1 MRKTYIQNSVL
12 RAVSRGY
19 RYAEKI
25 AEAAGIPQKQV
36 YTHLRRL
43 ISKGLVECYRCA
55 HENGHKAYAIKTIEV
70 IMLEKLWTKH
80 PNNSDIDA
88 RSDG

>member
-1 MRKTYIQNSVL
+1 MRKTQIQNSVL

-19 RYAEKI
+19 RYADAI
-25 AEAAGIPQKQV
+25 AEITGIPQSQV

-55 HENGHKAYAIKTIEV
+55 HENGHKAYAIKIKV
-70 IMLEKLWTKH
+70 ILLEDVWTNNH
-80 PNNSDIDA
+80 NNSDTGA
-88 RSDG
+88 R

>member
-1 MRKTYIQNSVL
+1 MRKTQIQNSVL

-19 RYAEKI
+19 RYADAI
-25 AEAAGIPQKQV
+25 AEITGIPQSQV

-55 HENGHKAYAIKTIEV
+55 HENGHKAYAIKIKV
-70 IMLEKLWTKH
+70 ILLEDVWTNNQ
-80 PNNSDIDA
+80 NNSDTGA

>member
-1 MRKTYIQNSVL
+1 MRNQSQAAVL
-12 RAVSRGY
+12 KAVSRGY
-19 RYAEKI
+19 RYADAI
-25 AEAAGIPQKQV
+25 AEITGITQQQV

-55 HENGHKAYAIKTIEV
+55 HAGGHKAYAIKTIEV
-70 IMLEKLWTKH
+70 ILIEKLWTRH
-80 PNNSDIDA
+80 PKSSDTGV

>member
-1 MRKTYIQNSVL
+1 MGHAQNSVL

-19 RYAEKI
+19 RYAAAI
-25 AEAAGIPQKQV
+25 AEITGIPQPQV

-55 HENGHKAYAIKTIEV
+55 HESGHKAYAIKTIKV
-70 IMLEKLWTKH
+70 ILLEHVWTNH
-80 PNNSDIDA
+80 PNNSGTGA

>member
-1 MRKTYIQNSVL
+1 MKNHAQNSVL

-19 RYAEKI
+19 RYAHAI
-25 AEAAGIPQKQV
+25 AEITGIPQPQV

-43 ISKGLVECYRCA
+43 ISKGLVECYRCE
-55 HENGHKAYAIKTIEV
+55 HESGHKAYAIKTIEV
-70 IMLEKLWTKH
+70 LMLEKVWTRH

-88 RSDG
+88 R

>member
-1 MRKTYIQNSVL
+1 MGAQAEVL

-19 RYAEKI
+19 RYAAAI
-25 AEAAGIPQKQV
+25 AEVTGIPKPQV

-43 ISKGLVECYRCA
+43 ISKELVECYRCA
-55 HENGHKAYAIKTIEV
+55 HEHGHKAYAIKTIEV
-70 IMLEKLWTKH
+70 IMIEQLWTRH

>member
-1 MRKTYIQNSVL
+1 MRNKNIQNSVL

-19 RYAEKI
+19 RYA
-25 AEAAGIPQKQV
+25 AAISEVTGIPQPQV

-55 HENGHKAYAIKTIEV
+55 HEHGHKAYSIKIEV
-70 IMLEKLWTKH
+70 ILLEEVWTKH

-88 RSDG
+88 R

>member
-1 MRKTYIQNSVL
+1 MARKKTQHSVL

-19 RYAEKI
+19 RYAAAI
-25 AEAAGIPQKQV
+25 AEVTGIPQPQV

-55 HENGHKAYAIKTIEV
+55 HEHGHKAYSIKIEV
-70 IMLEKLWTKH
+70 ILLEEVWTKH
-80 PNNSDIDA
+80 PNNSDTGA
-88 RSDG
+88 R

>member
-1 MRKTYIQNSVL
+1 MARKKAQNSVL

-19 RYAEKI
+19 RYADAI
-25 AEAAGIPQKQV
+25 AEITGIPQPQV

-55 HENGHKAYAIKTIEV
+55 HENGHKAYAIKIKV
-70 IMLEKLWTKH
+70 ILLEDVWTNNH
-80 PNNSDIDA
+80 NNSDTGA

>member
-1 MRKTYIQNSVL
+1 MARHNQQHAVL

-19 RYAEKI
+19 RYADAI
-25 AEAAGIPQKQV
+25 AEITGIPQQQV

-55 HENGHKAYAIKTIEV
+55 HEGGHKAYAIKTIEV
-70 IMLEKLWTKH
+70 LMLEKVWTKH
-80 PNNSDIDA
+80 PKNSDIGA
-88 RSDG
+88 R